1 MKPIENRYE
10 ILFLYEAKDCNPNG
24 DPLDENRP
32 RTDPETGE
40 ATITDVRIKRTIRDF
55 FLATEPNVEARVTA
69 GTEILIRDTLK
80 PDGFLS
86 QGKDRAENFIDDAV
100 KGKKGTQKLNILQ
113 SVIMKS
119 CIDARLFGCAI
130 PMGKNEPSLKVT
142 GPVQFMPFNR
152 SLHRVS
158 PQMIQQTAAFA
169 GSAGANQKSF
179 AERWILPYAMIGAY
193 GVANEFAAKTTGMTQ
208 DDLQKLLQGLWQ
220 GTADLNT
227 HSKIGHDPMLLV
239 VVENKSGHQIGA
251 LQHRI
256 KMMDQAVED
265 TAIRNVEQFYV
276 DFSALFDAI
285 QESNK
290 VIRILVRQNTRFRS
304 TEGNME
310 GAVYDLLKK
319 RGINAEKLE
328 F

>member
-1 MKPIENRYE
+1 MKAIENRYE

-40 ATITDVRIKRTIRDF
+40 ATITDVRIKRTIRDY
-55 FLATEPNVEARVTA
+55 FLAIEPVVENRLKA

-80 PDGFLS
+80 KDGLLS
-86 QGKDRAENFIDDAV
+86 QGKDRAEHFIDDAI
-100 KGKKGTQKLNILQ
+100 KDKKGTEKLNALQ
-113 SVIMKS
+113 NAIMTS

-169 GSAGANQKSF
+169 GKEKATQKSF
-179 AERWILPYAMIGAY
+179 AERWILPYAMISAY
-193 GVANEFAAKTTGMTQ
+193 GVANEFAAGTTGMTSE
-208 DDLQKLLQGLWQ
+208 DLKNLLKALWL
-220 GTADLNT
+220 GTAQLNT
-227 HSKIGHDPMLLV
+227 HSKMGHDPMLLL

-251 LQHRI
+251 LQRRI
-256 KMMDQAVED
+256 KMTNQKVED
-265 TAIRNVEQFYV
+265 TAIRDATQFNI
-276 DFSALFDAI
+276 DFSDLFEAI
-285 QESNK
+285 KQCGH
-290 VIRILVRQNTRFRS
+290 VVRVLVRQNTRLGS
-304 TEGNME
+304 TKGPQK
-310 GAVYDLLKK
+310 VYDLMKEK
-319 RGINAEKLE
+319 GINVEKLE